1 MLKSSANDRRP
12 RIAGAGAKG
21 RVGSALIASLVSE
34 PLDLVAL
41 TRNPDAQR
49 VPSDVSL
56 AVVDFDVPSS
66 LAYALRGADRLF
78 LAHGTASRQVDNEIA
93 LIDAAVAAGVGH
105 IVKLSAMGPPSRLH
119 PMD

>member
-1 MLKSSANDRRP
+1 MLKSSANDSRP
-12 RIAGAGAKG
+12 RIAVAGATG

-66 LAYALRGADRLF
+66 LEDALRGADRLF
-78 LAHGTASRQVDNEIA
+78 LRLRSTGT
-93 LIDAAVAAGVGH
+93 AAVAGA
-105 IVKLSAMGPPSRLH
+105 LSNPEAASCDRARVLSPGSDEAR
-119 PMD
+119 